1 MPLSSEL
8 VSKFA
13 KLTSNKPKEDKESTV
28 YGTTVI
34 QNGNKYV
41 KLDGSELLTPASFTT
56 NIANGERVTVLIKNH
71 MAVVTGNITSPAART
86 SEVEEV
92 GDKVDAASAAVENLT
107 ADNIKVN
114 QKLEAQEGTI
124 KNLTSDNITIK
135 NKLNA
140 QEASIGNLE
149 AENVTITGKLEAAE
163 GNISNLQADNVTIN
177 ESLTAAKASIEDLNT
192 KKLSAEQAD
201 IKYANI
207 DFTNIGK
214 AAMEY
219 LYSKSGLI
227 ENVTVGDEQIT
238 GTLAGV
244 TIKGDLIE
252 GNTVVADKLV
262 IKGSDGLYYKLN
274 TDGVKI
280 EKEQTDYNSLNGSI
294 ITAKS
299 ITATKISVS
308 DLVAFDA
315 TIGGFNITSESLYS
329 GVKESADNT
338 TRGIYLGKDGQLAV
352 GDSQNYLKYYKTS
365 DGSYKLEIAVGGDDL
380 SNASKTAT
388 NFLTYDTSNGV
399 QLGNRSGGSWASF
412 RTQITSAAFNI
423 LDSAG
428 NMLASY
434 GAKLIEL
441 GKNATDAVI
450 MLCGGKGKIEYSTVE
465 VGSPELYGEPS
476 GVNEE
481 AVANAATEPEY
492 DNYLRI
498 SADKLRLQG
507 DNAVSLYSK
516 KQNGDNSWEKTELEV
531 FPEFAQIWS
540 TTSGSI
546 DNSHIEVSPSHVR
559 IHSTGYI
566 SITSDTVKD
575 VYGNPYLS
583 VESGSSGNWHYKKW
597 SNGDAEL
604 WMNYAIAGWD
614 CSNEFGACYRTDLI
628 TVPSFPFKV
637 YSPSLTVSYET
648 DGYGAIPWATSPTT
662 VDGPPTYY
670 LVRPTSFLIE
680 NGTLVFHVL
689 GKWKNIYETG
699 S

>member
-8 VSKFA
+8 VSQFA
-13 KLTSNKPKEDKESTV
+13 KLASNKPKEEKESTA

-41 KLDGSELLTPASFTT
+41 RLDGSELLTPASFTT
-56 NIANGERVTVLIKNH
+56 NIADGERVTVLIKNH
-71 MAVVTGNITSPAART
+71 MAIVTGNITSPAART

-92 GDKVDAASAAVENLT
+92 GDKVDAAEAAVKDLTSDNL
-107 ADNIKVN
+107 KVN
-114 QKLEAQEGTI
+114 QRLEAQEGSI
-124 KNLTSDNITIK
+124 KNLSADNATIK
-135 NKLNA
+135 GTLSA

-149 AENVTITGKLEAAE
+149 AENATITGKLEAAE
-163 GNISNLQADNVTIN
+163 GNISNLQADNITIN
-177 ESLTAAKASIEDLNT
+177 ESLTAAKASIKDLDT
-192 KKLSAEQAD
+192 KKLSADQAD

-214 AAMEY
+214 AA
-219 LYSKSGLI
+219 I
-227 ENVTVGDEQIT
+227 ENFYATSGIIKDLVIGDTSVTGKLV
-238 GTLAGV
+238 GV
-244 TIKGDLIE
+244 TITGDLIE
-252 GNTVVADKLV
+252 GGTVKADKLV
-262 IKGSDGLYYKLN
+262 VKGSDGLFYKLN
-274 TDGVKI
+274 TDGI
-280 EKEQTDYNSLNGSI
+280 SITAEQTDYNSLNGSI
-294 ITAKS
+294 LTAKS
-299 ITATKISVS
+299 VTAEKVNVK

-315 TIGGFNITSESLYS
+315 TIGGFKIGDSSLYS

-476 GVNEE
+476 GVNDE
-481 AVANAATEPEY
+481 AVTNAATEPEY

-516 KQNGDNSWEKTELEV
+516 KQNGDESWEKTELEV

-546 DNSHIEVSPSHVR
+546 DNSRIEVSPSHVR

-566 SITSDTVKD
+566 SINSDSVKD

-583 VESGSSGNWHYKKW
+583 VENGSSGNWHYKKW

-628 TVPSFPFKV
+628 TIPSFPFKV

-689 GKWKNIYETG
+689 GKWKNIYESG

>member
-8 VSKFA
+8 VSQFA
-13 KLTSNKPKEDKESTV
+13 KLASNKPKEEKESTA

-41 KLDGSELLTPASFTT
+41 RLDGSELLTPASFTT
-56 NIANGERVTVLIKNH
+56 NIADGERVTVLIKNH

-92 GDKVDAASAAVENLT
+92 GDK
-107 ADNIKVN
+107 AD
-114 QKLEAQEGTI
+114 
-124 KNLTSDNITIK
+124 
-135 NKLNA
+135 
-140 QEASIGNLE
+140 
-149 AENVTITGKLEAAE
+149 
-163 GNISNLQADNVTIN
+163 
-177 ESLTAAKASIEDLNT
+177 
-192 KKLSAEQAD
+192 
-201 IKYANI
+201 
-207 DFTNIGK
+207 
-214 AAMEY
+214 
-219 LYSKSGLI
+219 
-227 ENVTVGDEQIT
+227 
-238 GTLAGV
+238 
-244 TIKGDLIE
+244 
-252 GNTVVADKLV
+252 
-262 IKGSDGLYYKLN
+262 
-274 TDGVKI
+274 
-280 EKEQTDYNSLNGSI
+280 
-294 ITAKS
+294 
-299 ITATKISVS
+299 
-308 DLVAFDA
+308 
-315 TIGGFNITSESLYS
+315 
-329 GVKESADNT
+329 
-338 TRGIYLGKDGQLAV
+338 
-352 GDSQNYLKYYKTS
+352 
-365 DGSYKLEIAVGGDDL
+365 
-380 SNASKTAT
+380 NASKTAT

-428 NMLASY
+428 SMLASY

-450 MLCGGKGKIEYSTVE
+450 MLCGGKGKIEYATVE
-465 VGSPELYGEPS
+465 VGSPELYGESS
-476 GVNEE
+476 GVND
-481 AVANAATEPEY
+481 VVGANAATEPEH

-507 DNAVSLYSK
+507 DNAVSLYSE
-516 KQNGDNSWEKTELEV
+516 KQKSDKSWEKTELEV

-546 DNSHIEVSPSHVR
+546 DNSHIEVSPSHVW

-566 SITSDTVKD
+566 SITSDSVTD

-604 WMNYAIAGWD
+604 WMNYAIAGWG

-628 TVPSFPFKV
+628 TLPSFPFKV

-648 DGYGAIPWATSPTT
+648 DGYGAIPWATTPTT
-662 VDGPPTYY
+662 VDGPPKYY
-670 LVRPTSFLIE
+670 LVRPTSLLLE

-689 GKWKNIYETG
+689 GKWKNI
-699 S
+699 

>member
-8 VSKFA
+8 VSQFA
-13 KLTSNKPKEDKESTV
+13 KLASNKPKEEKESTV

-56 NIANGERVTVLIKNH
+56 NIADGERVTVLIKNH
-71 MAVVTGNITSPAART
+71 MAIVTGNITSPAART

-92 GDKVDAASAAVENLT
+92 GDKVDAASVAVENLT

-114 QKLEAQEGTI
+114 QKLEAQEGVI
-124 KNLTSDNITIK
+124 KNLSADNVTI
-135 NKLNA
+135 NGTLSA
-140 QEASIGNLE
+140 QEASIGDLK
-149 AENVTITGKLEAAE
+149 AENATISGKLEAAE

-177 ESLTAAKASIEDLNT
+177 KSLTAAKASIEDLNT
-192 KKLSAEQAD
+192 KKLSADQAD

-214 AAMEY
+214 AAIEQFY
-219 LYSKSGLI
+219 ATSGIIKDLVI
-227 ENVTVGDEQIT
+227 GDT
-238 GTLAGV
+238 SVSGKLVGV
-244 TIKGDLIE
+244 TIIGDLIE
-252 GNTVVADKLV
+252 GGTVKADKLV
-262 IKGSDGLYYKLN
+262 VKGSDGLFYKLN
-274 TDGVKI
+274 TDGI
-280 EKEQTDYNSLNGSI
+280 SITAEQTDYNSLNGSI
-294 ITAKS
+294 LTAKS
-299 ITATKISVS
+299 VTAEKVNVK

-315 TIGGFNITSESLYS
+315 TIGGFKIGDSSLYS
-329 GVKESADNT
+329 GVKESTDNT
-338 TRGIYLGKDGQLAV
+338 NPGIYLGKDGQLAV

-365 DGSYKLEIAVGGDDL
+365 DLSYKLEIAIGGDDL

-399 QLGNRSGGSWASF
+399 QLGNRSGGSWSSF

-423 LDSAG
+423 LDSKG
-428 NMLASY
+428 NVLASY

-450 MLCGGKGKIEYSTVE
+450 MLCGGKGKIEYATVE

-476 GVNEE
+476 GVNDAEG
-481 AVANAATEPEY
+481 ANASAEPEY

-516 KQNGDNSWEKTELEV
+516 KQNSDKSWEKTELEV
-531 FPEFAQIWS
+531 FPEFAQLWS

-566 SITSDTVKD
+566 SITSDSVTD

-583 VESGSSGNWHYKKW
+583 VESGSSDKWHYKKW

-604 WMNYAIAGWD
+604 WMNYAIAGWG

-628 TVPSFPFKV
+628 TLPSFPFKV
-637 YSPSLTVSYET
+637 YSPSLTVSYES
-648 DGYGAIPWATSPTT
+648 DGYGAIPWATAPTT

-670 LVRPTSFLIE
+670 LVRPTSMLLE
-680 NGTLVFHVL
+680 NGTFVVHVL
-689 GKWKNIYETG
+689 GKWKNI
-699 S
+699 

>member
-8 VSKFA
+8 VSQFA
-13 KLTSNKPKEDKESTV
+13 KLASNKPKEEKESTA

-56 NIANGERVTVLIKNH
+56 NIADGERVTVLIKNH

-92 GDKVDAASAAVENLT
+92 EDKVDAAEAAVKNLT
-107 ADNIKVN
+107 ADNLKVN
-114 QKLEAQEGTI
+114 QRLEAQEGSI
-124 KNLTSDNITIK
+124 KNLK
-135 NKLNA
+135 
-140 QEASIGNLE
+140 
-149 AENVTITGKLEAAE
+149 AENATITGKLNAAE

-192 KKLSAEQAD
+192 KKLSADQAD

-227 ENVTVGDEQIT
+227 ENVIVGDEEIT

-388 NFLTYDTSNGV
+388 NFLTYDASNGV

-428 NMLASY
+428 SVLASY

-476 GVNEE
+476 GVNDE
-481 AVANAATEPEY
+481 ARANAATEPEY

-628 TVPSFPFKV
+628 TIPSFPFKV

-689 GKWKNIYETG
+689 GKWKNI
-699 S
+699 